1 MLSDLSVL
9 LPTADLASAFLLFAY
24 VLSAY
29 LLTAYWLSASSS
41 SRHRRTGIG
50 DGRTGGE
57 GRRETTGFP
66 APHAATSAASAAYAL
81 TRAARGSLSLGTSAG
96 R

>member
-1 MLSDLSVL
+1 MLCAL
-9 LPTADLASAFLLFAY
+9 LPSALSLFTFWLF
-24 VLSAY
+24 VFS
-29 LLTAYWLSASSS
+29 LSASSS
-41 SRHRRTGIG
+41 SRHRRTGFG

-57 GRRETTGFP
+57 GRRETAGFP

-81 TRAARGSLSLGTSAG
+81 TCAARGSVSLGTSAG

>member
-1 MLSDLSVL
+1 MSTALWLFGDLLFGYSLSAYVV
-9 LPTADLASAFLLFAY
+9 FAY
-24 VLSAY
+24 VLP
-29 LLTAYWLSASSS
+29 ASFS
-41 SRHRRTGIG
+41 SRHRRTGLG

-57 GRRETTGFP
+57 GRRETAGFP

-81 TRAARGSLSLGTSAG
+81 TRAARASASLGASAG